1 MTPEERFQFAR
12 ITAINAEAVYAEK
25 RKIKEARQE
34 ENLLVKTAIVQKAL
48 ERGKLSLEEIAED
61 NDVTVEFVT
70 AIQVQMKTN
79 PGV

>member
-25 RKIKEARQE
+25 RKIEEARQE
-34 ENLLVKTAIVQKAL
+34 ENLLVKTETVKKLL